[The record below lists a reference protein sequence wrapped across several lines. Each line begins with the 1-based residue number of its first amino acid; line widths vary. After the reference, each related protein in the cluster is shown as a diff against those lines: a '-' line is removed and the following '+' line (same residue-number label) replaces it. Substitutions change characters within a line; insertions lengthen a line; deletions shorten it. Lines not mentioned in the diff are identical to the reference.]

1 MDRARE
7 PTAPAGVRHAE
18 PTERI
23 AAEQLQA
30 IRRGDADAFEAV
42 ARDHAPALF
51 RMARRLTG
59 NREDA
64 EDLVQE
70 TLVRSLPRLVHF
82 EGRAMLSTYLFRA
95 LGNLWKNRLR
105 SRSRPRVVS
114 WFRRGG
120 DANAWSEP
128 DVADPRPI
136 VSEALESAEDAVRV
150 RAALEALDPVRRW
163 TLLLREVE
171 DLSYEQIAE
180 VTRVPVGTVRS
191 RIARARDD
199 LRRAMARNG

>member
-1 MDRARE
+1 MDRDRE
-7 PTAPAGVRHAE
+7 PDAPAGVSQPE

-23 AAEQLQA
+23 TRAQLQA

-42 ARDHAPALF
+42 ARDQAPALF

-70 TLVRSLPRLVHF
+70 TLVRSLPRLTHF
-82 EGRAMLSTYLFRA
+82 EGRAMLSTYLMRA

-105 SRSRPRVVS
+105 SKSRSRVVS
-114 WFRRGG
+114 WFRRDRDHGG
-120 DANAWSEP
+120 WVEP
-128 DVADPRPI
+128 EVADPTPGAAENLQRAE
-136 VSEALESAEDAVRV
+136 VAVQLRGALQT
-150 RAALEALDPVRRW
+150 LDPVRLW

-171 DLSYEQIAE
+171 ELSYEQIAE

-199 LRRAMARNG
+199 LRRAMARSG